1 MIKEFKYLLFLVC
14 IFIFIFF
21 TGRYYFSDVNK
32 KKSYQS
38 LSKINQ
44 KINLSSQ
51 NIPIL
56 INDTQNIIEYVKS
69 TKSKK
74 KRKYLFWNLIN
85 KND

>member
-1 MIKEFKYLLFLVC
+1 MIKEFKYLLFLIC
-14 IFIFIFF
+14 IFIFIFI
-21 TGRYYFSDVNK
+21 TGKYYFSDINK

-38 LSKINQ
+38 LSKISQ

-56 INDTQNIIEYVKS
+56 INDTQNIIEYVKN
-69 TKSKK
+69 TESKK
-74 KRKYLFWNLIN
+74 KRKYMFWNLIN

>member
-1 MIKEFKYLLFLVC
+1 MMKEFKYLLFLIC

-38 LSKINQ
+38 LNKINQ
-44 KINLSSQ
+44 KINFNSQ

-56 INDTQNIIEYVKS
+56 INDTQNIIEYVKN
-69 TKSKK
+69 TESKK
-74 KRKYLFWNLIN
+74 KRKYMFWNLIN